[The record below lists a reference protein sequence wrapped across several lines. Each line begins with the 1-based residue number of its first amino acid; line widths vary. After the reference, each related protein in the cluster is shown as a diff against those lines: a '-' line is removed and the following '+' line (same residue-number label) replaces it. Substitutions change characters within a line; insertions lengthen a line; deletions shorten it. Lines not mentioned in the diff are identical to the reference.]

1 MNDDIATL
9 GGGCFWCV
17 EAVMQRVR
25 GVKEVV
31 PGYSG
36 GHTKNPTYEEV
47 CSGETGHIE
56 VARIRFDPSEIN
68 YRDLLRIFFS
78 MHDPTSLDRQGEDV
92 GEQYR
97 SVVFTHGNRQKNT
110 VDKVIHE
117 LEKEVFEAPIVTE
130 VREAPEFYPAEDY
143 HRDYFAQNPNKP
155 YCAAV
160 IAPKVAKLRASYADF
175 LEEAAV

>member
-1 MNDDIATL
+1 MNEEIATL

-17 EAVMQRVR
+17 EAVMRRVR
-25 GVKEVV
+25 GVKNVV

-36 GHTKNPTYEEV
+36 GHTENPTYEEV
-47 CSGETGHIE
+47 CSGTTGHIE
-56 VARIRFDPSEIN
+56 VARVHFDSSVIS

-78 MHDPTSLDRQGEDV
+78 MHDPTSRDRQGQDV

-97 SVVFTHGNRQKNT
+97 SIVFTHGDDQKNV

-117 LEKEVFEAPIVTE
+117 LETTVFDAPMVTEIQEAP
-130 VREAPEFYPAEDY
+130 PFYPAEDY
-143 HRDYFAQNPNKP
+143 HRDYFARNRQKP

-175 LEEAAV
+175 LEEAAA

>member
-17 EAVMQRVR
+17 EAVLRRVR
-25 GVKEVV
+25 GVKDVT

-36 GHTKNPTYEEV
+36 GRTENPTYEEV
-47 CSGETGHIE
+47 CSGTTGHIE
-56 VARIRFDPSEIN
+56 VARIRFDPSVIA
-68 YRDLLRIFFS
+68 YQDLLRIFFS
-78 MHDPTSLDRQGEDV
+78 MHDPTSRDRQGEDV

-97 SVVFTHGNRQKNT
+97 SVVFTHGVDQRRV

-117 LEKEVFEAPIVTE
+117 LEEDIFEAPIVTE
-130 VREAPEFYPAEDY
+130 VREAPAFYPAEDY
-143 HRDYFAQNPNKP
+143 HRDYFARNPHKP

-175 LEEAAV
+175 LEESVA